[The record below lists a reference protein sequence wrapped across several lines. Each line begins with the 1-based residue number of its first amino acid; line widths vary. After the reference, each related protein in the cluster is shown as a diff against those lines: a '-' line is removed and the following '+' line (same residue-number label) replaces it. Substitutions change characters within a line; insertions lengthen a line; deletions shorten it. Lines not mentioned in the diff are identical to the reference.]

1 MSSAL
6 DLAGALRGASP
17 DDLLRRLTGRVLR
30 ASSVDDAFDLAET
43 LLDPSSVRDVLSRL
57 DRIMVL
63 NSGSLTMYG
72 PRDQVIAELAQ
83 QQAKAQAQA
92 QAQGQTPPRVAPA
105 ATGAIQP
112 SA

>member
-1 MSSAL
+1 M
-6 DLAGALRGASP
+6 
-17 DDLLRRLTGRVLR
+17 
-30 ASSVDDAFDLAET
+30 
-43 LLDPSSVRDVLSRL
+43 
-57 DRIMVL
+57 
-63 NSGSLTMYG
+63 TMYG

-92 QAQGQTPPRVAPA
+92 QGQTPPRVAPT